1 MSEFYLR
8 YYIGTRAQ
16 HGHEFL
22 EFEVFADGMIR
33 YANNSRYKG
42 SEMIRKEMHVSSAV
56 LDELKRIVEQS
67 EINRESDQVSLAES
81 SCESAITI

>member
-1 MSEFYLR
+1 MSDFFLR

-22 EFEVFADGMIR
+22 EFEVFGDGKVR

-42 SEMIRKEMHVSSAV
+42 SEMIRKEMHVSRAV
-56 LDELKRIVEQS
+56 LDEIKRIVEQS
-67 EINRESDQVSLAES
+67 EINRESDQVNKPS
-81 SCESAITI
+81 SCPLLK